1 MSQLTITLDDD
12 LLQAAQAYAHQHG
25 QELDK
30 LVAELLQA
38 AVQPLAQP
46 ETGPAALPARPLSP
60 IIQELYGSVKLP
72 DNFDYKT
79 TVEEAILEKYNHL

>member
-1 MSQLTITLDDD
+1 MSQLTITLDDN
-12 LLQAAQAYAHQHG
+12 LLQAAQEYARRHG

-46 ETGPAALPARPLSP
+46 ETGPSVLPTRPLSP

-79 TVEEAILEKYNHL
+79 AVEEAILEKYNRL

>member
-12 LLQAAQAYAHQHG
+12 LLQAAQDYARQHG

-30 LVAELLQA
+30 LVAGLLQA
-38 AVQPLAQP
+38 AVRPLVQP
-46 ETGPAALPARPLSP
+46 ETGLSVLLARPLSP

-79 TVEEAILEKYNHL
+79 AVEEAILEKYNRL